1 MTGRVIFRAFA
12 EDQGRVTAAVVKAI
26 GSSAV
31 EFKARTGVK

>member
-26 GSSAV
+26 SNSAI
-31 EFKARTGVK
+31 EFKARTGGV